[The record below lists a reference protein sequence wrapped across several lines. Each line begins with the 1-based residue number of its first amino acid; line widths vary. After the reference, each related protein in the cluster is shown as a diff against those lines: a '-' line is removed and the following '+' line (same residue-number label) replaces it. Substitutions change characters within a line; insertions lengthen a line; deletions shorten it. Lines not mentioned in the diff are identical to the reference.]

1 MTLQANIND
10 NSAHAAPLLF
20 RPGEENSCPDC
31 GAAHRLIGRAMA
43 ECGACRSALPL
54 TQVKLHVAATLHT
67 SKNWPPRPMPR
78 AA

>member
-1 MTLQANIND
+1 MTLRANIND

-31 GAAHRLIGRAMA
+31 GAAHWLVGRRMA
-43 ECGACRSALPL
+43 ECGACGSALPL
-54 TQVKLHVAATLHT
+54 AQVKLHGAGTLHT
-67 SKNWPPRPMPR
+67 SKSWRPRRMPR